1 MLGTGGRAGPDG
13 DSLTHLNLGS
23 AYLESG
29 DLEAAQLKAEQSIE
43 QDPQNARAHDSDL
56 RGVVLQR
63 RGQAEQARAAYAR
76 ALELAPQSP
85 DAASN
90 LAAVGAAAADPP

>member
-1 MLGTGGRAGPDG
+1 M
-13 DSLTHLNLGS
+13 
-23 AYLESG
+23 
-29 DLEAAQLKAEQSIE
+29 
-43 QDPQNARAHDSDL
+43 
-56 RGVVLQR
+56 QR

-90 LAAVGAAAADPP
+90 LAAVGAAAADPPDEEQHDTPAH